1 VDVFRYVTESTFD
14 SYLYQMIENKQR
26 FISQV
31 FTSKTPERVMQ
42 EVDETTL
49 SYAEIKALATGD
61 ERIMEHCNL
70 TTEVNKLKMIKSSFM
85 SERYTLESMA
95 LRIYPARMQGLKGE
109 IAALESDIAL
119 AAANT
124 PTDREQFSM
133 TVDGR
138 VFTERKAAGSAILE
152 ACKAYAG
159 KEPKPLGS
167 YRGFAMELFFDSFG
181 KEYHVTLRAAGTH
194 DARLG
199 TDIFGN
205 ITRMDNVLD
214 GLGDKLSERRS
225 QLEQT
230 GAQIDA
236 AKAELLVPFPREQEL
251 AEKTA
256 RLAALTVEL
265 KLAEADRE
273 FLDESEP
280 GEDEVPEPKKKARE
294 QVL

>member
-1 VDVFRYVTESTFD
+1 
-14 SYLYQMIENKQR
+14 MIENKQR

-61 ERIMEHCNL
+61 ERIMEHCTL
-70 TTEVNKLKMIKSSFM
+70 TVEVNKLKMIKSSFM
-85 SERYTLESMA
+85 NERYTLESMA
-95 LRIYPARMQGLKGE
+95 LRVYPAKMQKLKGE

-124 PTDREQFSM
+124 PPDREQFSM
-133 TVDGR
+133 TVDGH
-138 VFTERKAAGSAILE
+138 VFTEKKAAGSAILE

-159 KEPKPLGS
+159 KEPKALGS
-167 YRGFAMELFFDSFG
+167 YRGFAMELFFDSFS
-181 KEYHVTLRAAGTH
+181 KEYHVTLRAAEAH
-194 DARLG
+194 DVRLG
-199 TDIFGN
+199 TDIHGN
-205 ITRMDNVLD
+205 ITRMDNIME
-214 GLGDKLSERRS
+214 GMKDKLSYYRQ

-230 GAQIDA
+230 GAQIEA
-236 AKAELLVPFPREQEL
+236 AKAELQVPFPREQEL

-265 KLAEADRE
+265 KLAETDRE
-273 FLDESEP
+273 FLDDEAPEEDDAP
-280 GEDEVPEPKKKARE
+280 GPKKKVRE
-294 QVL
+294 LEL